1 MECKNCG
8 TEYEGRFCP
17 ECGYECKEQGQTD
30 CFTVCPQCGSER
42 VGKGK
47 FCVNCGYNYETRSS
61 SNTAIGG
68 KINGLQSFISER
80 KGVIYKVYRY
90 LIAGGMLL
98 AGVIALLCLAAPTM
112 VEKFF
117 GEINPLCTG
126 FTAMIGGK
134 GVDVPGSVVGAS
146 RALLAM
152 SIIALIYGGVQLY
165 WAFKRPFKTVRN
177 YFCWALDG
185 AIVFILLT
193 LGAVVSAAGSSE
205 ELAGAQVGAGFA
217 ICIVMG
223 VFGLL
228 LLGARI
234 FFELKLFSWADSGLS
249 EEQIAKAREKK
260 ERKPLDKAAVK
271 KWAKRIGIPAAIA
284 VLLVVAIVP
293 AVVIT
298 SNIFRIGKVD
308 KINIGDSSDRVIE
321 VLGEP
326 YVKDGNSY
334 EYYDKEYVKLSEQ
347 IKEASGI
354 GLLAARRR
362 DDDFDIDLDED
373 IDIDDGDSG
382 ADKLDKLRDK
392 LHNLTYK
399 YIRIEFS
406 SDKVTSVLFD
416 ANRCDSKENKKA
428 VKSSEIDGNTDL
440 QQYDVLNLTCRVEY
454 QDGSLLKAT
463 AINEVIMT
471 TDTNKIDW
479 QDIFG
484 NTFNAEIQVKP
495 IKRLTSKIVELIAG
509 GDKSKITQFEISPY
523 ITIIDVSAFS
533 GCSSLTSIEIPA
545 SVTRIGGRAFE
556 GCSSLTSIA
565 IPASVTSIGDSAFSG
580 CSSLTSIEIPEGV
593 TSIGG
598 RAFYGCSSL
607 TSIEI
612 PAGVTSIGD
621 YAFYNCS
628 SLTSIEIPASV
639 TSIGG
644 SAFEGCSSLTSIEI
658 PAGVTSIGDYAFYNC
673 SSLTSIEIP
682 ASVTSIGYWAFSGC
696 SSLTSIEIPAS
707 VTSIGGSAF
716 SGCTNFTSIVMPTW
730 AVSYIPKINLKKVI
744 INGGTSISGSAFE
757 GCSSLTSIE
766 IPAGVTRIGGS
777 AFDGCSS
784 LTSIE
789 IPAGV
794 TSIGYE
800 AFYGCSS
807 LTSIEIPAS
816 VTSIGDSAFR
826 GCSRL
831 TIYCEASSKPSG
843 WGSSW
848 NFSNIPVVWGHNN
861 ITTDA
866 TYDYVIHEDKVYLT
880 KYKGSSANVIIPS
893 TIEDK
898 VIVSFEN
905 IFAGNNNITSIE
917 IPASVTSIGDSAFY
931 GCSSLTSIEIPAGVT
946 SIGEYAFSGCYSL
959 TIYCEASSKPS
970 GWHSDWNS
978 GNRPVVWNCKE
989 NDIADDG
996 NIYYVADNGIR
1007 YALKD
1012 GKASIVRQSETL
1024 SGSIEIPSAVTY
1036 KGTSYSVTSIG
1047 DYAFYKCSSLT
1058 SIAIPASVT
1067 SIGYSAFYGCSSLTI
1082 YCEASSKPSGWYS
1095 NWNYSNRPVVWG
1107 HKISK

>member
-17 ECGYECKEQGQTD
+17 ECGNECKEQGQTD
-30 CFTVCPQCGSER
+30 CVTVCPQCGSER
-42 VGKGK
+42 AGKVK

-61 SNTAIGG
+61 SNTATGG
-68 KINGLQSFISER
+68 KINGLQSFISKR
-80 KGVIYKVYRY
+80 KGVIYRVYRY

-284 VLLVVAIVP
+284 VVLVVAIVP

-308 KINIGDSSDRVIE
+308 KINIGDSSDRVME

-326 YVKDGNSY
+326 YVKDGNFY

-354 GLLAARRR
+354 GLLAARRK

-406 SDKVTSVLFD
+406 SNSEVTSVLFD

-440 QQYDVLNLTCRVEY
+440 QQYDVLNLTYRVKY

-479 QDIFG
+479 QDIYG

-495 IKRLTSKIVELIAG
+495 IKRLTSEIVELIAG

-523 ITIIDVSAFS
+523 ITIIDVSAFF
-533 GCSSLTSIEIPA
+533 GCSSLTNIEIPA

-565 IPASVTSIGDSAFSG
+565 IPASVTSIGDYAFSGCSSLTSIEIPVGVTRIGDYAFSGCSSLTSIEIPVGVTRIGDYAFSGCSSLTSIEIPASVTSIGKSAFSGCRMLTSIEIPVGVTRIGDYAFSG

-593 TSIGG
+593 RSIGD
-598 RAFYGCSSL
+598 RAFSGCSRL

-612 PAGVTSIGD
+612 PEGVRSIGD
-621 YAFYNCS
+621 GAFDGCS
-628 SLTSIEIPASV
+628 RLMSIEIPV
-639 TSIGG
+639 
-644 SAFEGCSSLTSIEI
+644 
-658 PAGVTSIGDYAFYNC
+658 GVTGIGD
-673 SSLTSIEIP
+673 
-682 ASVTSIGYWAFSGC
+682 WAFSGC

-707 VTSIGGSAF
+707 VTSIGYSAF
-716 SGCTNFTSIVMPTW
+716 RGCR
-730 AVSYIPKINLKKVI
+730 
-744 INGGTSISGSAFE
+744 
-757 GCSSLTSIE
+757 SLTSI
-766 IPAGVTRIGGS
+766 A
-777 AFDGCSS
+777 
-784 LTSIE
+784 
-789 IPAGV
+789 
-794 TSIGYE
+794 
-800 AFYGCSS
+800 
-807 LTSIEIPAS
+807 IPAS
-816 VTSIGDSAFR
+816 VTRIGSYAFED
-826 GCSRL
+826 CSRL

-843 WGSSW
+843 WSS
-848 NFSNIPVVWGHNN
+848 V
-861 ITTDA
+861 
-866 TYDYVIHEDKVYLT
+866 
-880 KYKGSSANVIIPS
+880 
-893 TIEDK
+893 
-898 VIVSFEN
+898 
-905 IFAGNNNITSIE
+905 
-917 IPASVTSIGDSAFY
+917 
-931 GCSSLTSIEIPAGVT
+931 
-946 SIGEYAFSGCYSL
+946 
-959 TIYCEASSKPS
+959 
-970 GWHSDWNS
+970 WNS
-978 GNRPVVWNCKE
+978 G
-989 NDIADDG
+989 
-996 NIYYVADNGIR
+996 
-1007 YALKD
+1007 
-1012 GKASIVRQSETL
+1012 
-1024 SGSIEIPSAVTY
+1024 
-1036 KGTSYSVTSIG
+1036 
-1047 DYAFYKCSSLT
+1047 
-1058 SIAIPASVT
+1058 
-1067 SIGYSAFYGCSSLTI
+1067 
-1082 YCEASSKPSGWYS
+1082 
-1095 NWNYSNRPVVWG
+1095 NRPVVWG

>member
-17 ECGYECKEQGQTD
+17 ECGNECKEQGQTD
-30 CFTVCPQCGSER
+30 CVTVCPQCGSER
-42 VGKGK
+42 AGKVK

-61 SNTAIGG
+61 SNTATGG

-80 KGVIYKVYRY
+80 KGVIYRVYRY

-249 EEQIAKAREKK
+249 EEQIAKATEKK

-284 VLLVVAIVP
+284 VVLVVAIVP

-308 KINIGDSSDRVIE
+308 KINIGDSSDRVME

-326 YVKDGNSY
+326 YVKDGNFY

-354 GLLAARRR
+354 GLLAARRK

-406 SDKVTSVLFD
+406 SDNKVTSVLFD
-416 ANRCDSKENKKA
+416 ANRCDADNSNTKKIKSYDITPESIQRYVKTDITYTVKYEDKSLSKGIAQRDVMQLFVINGYSIKWKDIYGNQLTKSVPIVDRGKPSDLEITGDVVVPDGVTALGDIFRYTKVNSVTLPKSVTKISDDAFDGCSNLSIYCYNDSIRKQFYKKFPIYVIENNNEGSYYA
-428 VKSSEIDGNTDL
+428 VDG
-440 QQYDVLNLTCRVEY
+440 VEY
-454 QDGSLLKAT
+454 NLKDG
-463 AINEVIMT
+463 EVRIFKQST
-471 TDTNKIDW
+471 T
-479 QDIFG
+479 
-484 NTFNAEIQVKP
+484 
-495 IKRLTSKIVELIAG
+495 L
-509 GDKSKITQFEISPY
+509 
-523 ITIIDVSAFS
+523 S
-533 GCSSLTSIEIPA
+533 GSIEIPNA
-545 SVTRIGGRAFE
+545 VIYKG
-556 GCSSLTSIA
+556 TS
-565 IPASVTSIGDSAFSG
+565 
-580 CSSLTSIEIPEGV
+580 
-593 TSIGG
+593 
-598 RAFYGCSSL
+598 Y
-607 TSIEI
+607 
-612 PAGVTSIGD
+612 
-621 YAFYNCS
+621 
-628 SLTSIEIPASV
+628 
-639 TSIGG
+639 
-644 SAFEGCSSLTSIEI
+644 
-658 PAGVTSIGDYAFYNC
+658 
-673 SSLTSIEIP
+673 
-682 ASVTSIGYWAFSGC
+682 
-696 SSLTSIEIPAS
+696 S

-716 SGCTNFTSIVMPTW
+716 SGC
-730 AVSYIPKINLKKVI
+730 
-744 INGGTSISGSAFE
+744 SG
-757 GCSSLTSIE
+757 
-766 IPAGVTRIGGS
+766 
-777 AFDGCSS
+777 

-794 TSIGYE
+794 TSIGYS
-800 AFYGCSS
+800 AFSGCSS
-807 LTSIEIPAS
+807 
-816 VTSIGDSAFR
+816 
-826 GCSRL
+826 L

-843 WGSSW
+843 WSSDW
-848 NFSNIPVVWGHNN
+848 NYSNRPVVWGHNN

-866 TYDYVIHEDKVYLT
+866 IYDYVIHEDKVYLT

-898 VIVSFEN
+898 EIVSFGA
-905 IFAGNNNITSIE
+905 IFAENSNITRIEIPAGVTRIGNSAFNGCSSLASIE
-917 IPASVTSIGDSAFY
+917 IPTSVTSIGNSAFS

-946 SIGEYAFSGCYSL
+946 G
-959 TIYCEASSKPS
+959 
-970 GWHSDWNS
+970 
-978 GNRPVVWNCKE
+978 
-989 NDIADDG
+989 
-996 NIYYVADNGIR
+996 
-1007 YALKD
+1007 
-1012 GKASIVRQSETL
+1012 
-1024 SGSIEIPSAVTY
+1024 
-1036 KGTSYSVTSIG
+1036 IG
-1047 DYAFYKCSSLT
+1047 DYAF
-1058 SIAIPASVT
+1058 A
-1067 SIGYSAFYGCSSLTI
+1067 
-1082 YCEASSKPSGWYS
+1082 
-1095 NWNYSNRPVVWG
+1095 
-1107 HKISK
+1107 

>member
-17 ECGYECKEQGQTD
+17 ECGNECKEQGQTD
-30 CFTVCPQCGSER
+30 CVTVCPQCGSER
-42 VGKGK
+42 AGKVK

-61 SNTAIGG
+61 SNTATGG

-80 KGVIYKVYRY
+80 KGVIYRVYRY

-249 EEQIAKAREKK
+249 EEQIAKATEKK

-284 VLLVVAIVP
+284 VVLVVAIVP

-308 KINIGDSSDRVIE
+308 KINIGDSSDRVME

-326 YVKDGNSY
+326 YVKDGNFY

-354 GLLAARRR
+354 GLLAARRK

-406 SDKVTSVLFD
+406 SNSEVTSVLFD

-440 QQYDVLNLTCRVEY
+440 QQYDVLNLTYRVEY

-495 IKRLTSKIVELIAG
+495 IKRLTSEIVELIAG

-523 ITIIDVSAFS
+523 ITIIDDGSAFS
-533 GCSSLTSIEIPA
+533 
-545 SVTRIGGRAFE
+545 

-565 IPASVTSIGDSAFSG
+565 IPASVTSIG
-580 CSSLTSIEIPEGV
+580 E
-593 TSIGG
+593 
-598 RAFYGCSSL
+598 
-607 TSIEI
+607 
-612 PAGVTSIGD
+612 
-621 YAFYNCS
+621 YAFRGCS

-639 TSIGG
+639 TSIGDYVFSG
-644 SAFEGCSSLTSIEI
+644 CTNFTSIVMPTWAVSYIPKTNLKKVIINGGTSISDSAFE
-658 PAGVTSIGDYAFYNC
+658 
-673 SSLTSIEIP
+673 
-682 ASVTSIGYWAFSGC
+682 GC

-716 SGCTNFTSIVMPTW
+716 SGC
-730 AVSYIPKINLKKVI
+730 
-744 INGGTSISGSAFE
+744 
-757 GCSSLTSIE
+757 SSLTSIA
-766 IPAGVTRIGGS
+766 IPAS
-777 AFDGCSS
+777 
-784 LTSIE
+784 
-789 IPAGV
+789 V
-794 TSIGYE
+794 TSIGDRV
-800 AFYGCSS
+800 FRGCSS

-816 VTSIGDSAFR
+816 VTSIGDSAFE
-826 GCSRL
+826 GCSSL
-831 TIYCEASSKPSG
+831 TSMA
-843 WGSSW
+843 
-848 NFSNIPVVWGHNN
+848 
-861 ITTDA
+861 
-866 TYDYVIHEDKVYLT
+866 
-880 KYKGSSANVIIPS
+880 
-893 TIEDK
+893 
-898 VIVSFEN
+898 
-905 IFAGNNNITSIE
+905 
-917 IPASVTSIGDSAFY
+917 IPAGVTSIGDWAFY

-946 SIGEYAFSGCYSL
+946 SIGEYAFSGC
-959 TIYCEASSKPS
+959 
-970 GWHSDWNS
+970 
-978 GNRPVVWNCKE
+978 
-989 NDIADDG
+989 
-996 NIYYVADNGIR
+996 
-1007 YALKD
+1007 
-1012 GKASIVRQSETL
+1012 
-1024 SGSIEIPSAVTY
+1024 
-1036 KGTSYSVTSIG
+1036 
-1047 DYAFYKCSSLT
+1047 SSLT
-1058 SIAIPASVT
+1058 SIAIPAGVTSIGDCAFSGCSSLTSIEIPAGVT
-1067 SIGYSAFYGCSSLTI
+1067 SIGYGAFRDCSSLTI
-1082 YCEASSKPSGWYS
+1082 YCEASSRPSGWNS
-1095 NWNYSNRPVVWG
+1095 GWNPSDRPVVWG

>member
-17 ECGYECKEQGQTD
+17 ECGNECKEQGQTD
-30 CFTVCPQCGSER
+30 CVTVCPQCGSER

-61 SNTAIGG
+61 SNTATGG

-80 KGVIYKVYRY
+80 KGVIYRVYRY

-260 ERKPLDKAAVK
+260 ERKPLDKATVK

-284 VLLVVAIVP
+284 VVLVVAIVP

-308 KINIGDSSDRVIE
+308 KINIGDSSDRVME

-326 YVKDGNSY
+326 YVKDGNFY

-354 GLLAARRR
+354 GLLAARRK

-406 SDKVTSVLFD
+406 SNSEVTSVLFD

-440 QQYDVLNLTCRVEY
+440 QQYDVLNLTYRVKY

-479 QDIFG
+479 QDIYG
-484 NTFNAEIQVKP
+484 NTFNAEIQV
-495 IKRLTSKIVELIAG
+495 RSMTLLTRRAVELIAG
-509 GDKSKITQFEISPY
+509 NDISEITDFTIPY
-523 ITIIDVSAFS
+523 TVTIIGSDAFN
-533 GCSSLTSIEIPA
+533 
-545 SVTRIGGRAFE
+545 
-556 GCSSLTSIA
+556 
-565 IPASVTSIGDSAFSG
+565 G

-598 RAFYGCSSL
+598 GAFSGCSSLTSIEIPEGVTRIGGNAFLYCFSL

-621 YAFYNCS
+621 SAFEDCS

-639 TSIGG
+639 TSIGRR
-644 SAFEGCSSLTSIEI
+644 AFSGCFSLTSIEIPAGVTSVGDYAFFGCFSLTSIEI
-658 PAGVTSIGDYAFYNC
+658 PAGVTSIGDSAFEDC

-682 ASVTSIGYWAFSGC
+682 ASVTSIGRRAFSGCFSLTSIEIPAGVTSVGDYAFSRCSNLTIYCEASSKPSGWSSDWNYSNSPVVWNCKGNDIADDGNIYYVADNGIRYALKDGEAGIVRQSISLSGSIKIPSAVTYKGTSYSVTSIGDYAFEDC

-707 VTSIGGSAF
+707 VTSIGD
-716 SGCTNFTSIVMPTW
+716 
-730 AVSYIPKINLKKVI
+730 Y
-744 INGGTSISGSAFE
+744 AFE
-757 GCSSLTSIE
+757 DCS
-766 IPAGVTRIGGS
+766 R
-777 AFDGCSS
+777 
-784 LTSIE
+784 
-789 IPAGV
+789 
-794 TSIGYE
+794 
-800 AFYGCSS
+800 

-843 WGSSW
+843 WNSYW
-848 NFSNIPVVWGHNN
+848 NLG
-861 ITTDA
+861 
-866 TYDYVIHEDKVYLT
+866 
-880 KYKGSSANVIIPS
+880 
-893 TIEDK
+893 
-898 VIVSFEN
+898 
-905 IFAGNNNITSIE
+905 
-917 IPASVTSIGDSAFY
+917 
-931 GCSSLTSIEIPAGVT
+931 
-946 SIGEYAFSGCYSL
+946 
-959 TIYCEASSKPS
+959 
-970 GWHSDWNS
+970 
-978 GNRPVVWNCKE
+978 
-989 NDIADDG
+989 
-996 NIYYVADNGIR
+996 
-1007 YALKD
+1007 
-1012 GKASIVRQSETL
+1012 
-1024 SGSIEIPSAVTY
+1024 
-1036 KGTSYSVTSIG
+1036 
-1047 DYAFYKCSSLT
+1047 
-1058 SIAIPASVT
+1058 
-1067 SIGYSAFYGCSSLTI
+1067 
-1082 YCEASSKPSGWYS
+1082 
-1095 NWNYSNRPVVWG
+1095 NRPVVWG

>member
-17 ECGYECKEQGQTD
+17 ECGNESKEQGQTD
-30 CFTVCPQCGSER
+30 CVTVCPQCGSER

-61 SNTAIGG
+61 SNTATGG

-80 KGVIYKVYRY
+80 KGVIYRVYRY
-90 LIAGGMLL
+90 LIAGGMVL

-193 LGAVVSAAGSSE
+193 LGAVVSAAGSAE

-260 ERKPLDKAAVK
+260 ERKPLDKATVK

-284 VLLVVAIVP
+284 VVLVVAIVP

-308 KINIGDSSDRVIE
+308 KINIGDSSDRVLE

-326 YVKDGNSY
+326 YVKDGNFY

-354 GLLAARRR
+354 GLLAARRK

-382 ADKLDKLRDK
+382 ADKLEKLRDK

-406 SDKVTSVLFD
+406 SNSEVTSVLFD

-495 IKRLTSKIVELIAG
+495 IKRLTSEIVELIAG

-523 ITIIDVSAFS
+523 ITIIDVSAFF

-556 GCSSLTSIA
+556 GCSSLTSIE
-565 IPASVTSIGDSAFSG
+565 IPASVTSIGDY
-580 CSSLTSIEIPEGV
+580 V
-593 TSIGG
+593 
-598 RAFYGCSSL
+598 
-607 TSIEI
+607 
-612 PAGVTSIGD
+612 
-621 YAFYNCS
+621 
-628 SLTSIEIPASV
+628 
-639 TSIGG
+639 
-644 SAFEGCSSLTSIEI
+644 
-658 PAGVTSIGDYAFYNC
+658 
-673 SSLTSIEIP
+673 
-682 ASVTSIGYWAFSGC
+682 
-696 SSLTSIEIPAS
+696 
-707 VTSIGGSAF
+707 F

-730 AVSYIPKINLKKVI
+730 AVSYIPKTNLKK
-744 INGGTSISGSAFE
+744 
-757 GCSSLTSIE
+757 L
-766 IPAGVTRIGGS
+766 
-777 AFDGCSS
+777 
-784 LTSIE
+784 L
-789 IPAGV
+789 
-794 TSIGYE
+794 
-800 AFYGCSS
+800 
-807 LTSIEIPAS
+807 
-816 VTSIGDSAFR
+816 
-826 GCSRL
+826 
-831 TIYCEASSKPSG
+831 
-843 WGSSW
+843 
-848 NFSNIPVVWGHNN
+848 
-861 ITTDA
+861 
-866 TYDYVIHEDKVYLT
+866 
-880 KYKGSSANVIIPS
+880 S
-893 TIEDK
+893 TVER
-898 VIVSFEN
+898 
-905 IFAGNNNITSIE
+905 A
-917 IPASVTSIGDSAFY
+917 
-931 GCSSLTSIEIPAGVT
+931 
-946 SIGEYAFSGCYSL
+946 
-959 TIYCEASSKPS
+959 
-970 GWHSDWNS
+970 
-978 GNRPVVWNCKE
+978 
-989 NDIADDG
+989 
-996 NIYYVADNGIR
+996 
-1007 YALKD
+1007 
-1012 GKASIVRQSETL
+1012 
-1024 SGSIEIPSAVTY
+1024 
-1036 KGTSYSVTSIG
+1036 
-1047 DYAFYKCSSLT
+1047 
-1058 SIAIPASVT
+1058 
-1067 SIGYSAFYGCSSLTI
+1067 
-1082 YCEASSKPSGWYS
+1082 
-1095 NWNYSNRPVVWG
+1095 
-1107 HKISK
+1107 

>member
-17 ECGYECKEQGQTD
+17 ECGNECKEQGQTD
-30 CFTVCPQCGSER
+30 CVTVCPQCGSER

-61 SNTAIGG
+61 SNTATGG

-249 EEQIAKAREKK
+249 EEQIAKATEKK
-260 ERKPLDKAAVK
+260 ERKPLDKATVK

-284 VLLVVAIVP
+284 VVLVVAIVP

-308 KINIGDSSDRVIE
+308 KINIGDME

-326 YVKDGNSY
+326 YVKDGNFY

-354 GLLAARRR
+354 GLLAARRK

-399 YIRIEFS
+399 YIRVEFS
-406 SDKVTSVLFD
+406 SDNKVTSVLFD
-416 ANRCDSKENKKA
+416 ANRCDADNSNTKKIKSYDITPESIQRYVKTDITYTVKYEDKSLSKGIAQHDVMQLFVINGYSIKWKDIYGNQLT
-428 VKSSEIDGNTDL
+428 KSVPIVDRGKPSDLEITGDVVVPDGVTALGDIFRGTKVNSVTLPTSLVSISD
-440 QQYDVLNLTCRVEY
+440 YAFANCSNLT
-454 QDGSLLKAT
+454 T
-463 AINEVIMT
+463 
-471 TDTNKIDW
+471 
-479 QDIFG
+479 
-484 NTFNAEIQVKP
+484 
-495 IKRLTSKIVELIAG
+495 
-509 GDKSKITQFEISPY
+509 
-523 ITIIDVSAFS
+523 
-533 GCSSLTSIEIPA
+533 IEIPSGLEKVA
-545 SVTRIGGRAFE
+545 GTAFE
-556 GCSSLTSIA
+556 GC
-565 IPASVTSIGDSAFSG
+565 
-580 CSSLTSIEIPEGV
+580 
-593 TSIGG
+593 
-598 RAFYGCSSL
+598 
-607 TSIEI
+607 
-612 PAGVTSIGD
+612 
-621 YAFYNCS
+621 N
-628 SLTSIEIPASV
+628 
-639 TSIGG
+639 
-644 SAFEGCSSLTSIEI
+644 
-658 PAGVTSIGDYAFYNC
+658 
-673 SSLTSIEIP
+673 
-682 ASVTSIGYWAFSGC
+682 
-696 SSLTSIEIPAS
+696 
-707 VTSIGGSAF
+707 
-716 SGCTNFTSIVMPTW
+716 
-730 AVSYIPKINLKKVI
+730 NL
-744 INGGTSISGSAFE
+744 S
-757 GCSSLTSIE
+757 
-766 IPAGVTRIGGS
+766 
-777 AFDGCSS
+777 
-784 LTSIE
+784 
-789 IPAGV
+789 
-794 TSIGYE
+794 
-800 AFYGCSS
+800 
-807 LTSIEIPAS
+807 
-816 VTSIGDSAFR
+816 
-826 GCSRL
+826 
-831 TIYCEASSKPSG
+831 IYCY
-843 WGSSW
+843 
-848 NFSNIPVVWGHNN
+848 NDNIRQQFYKKFP
-861 ITTDA
+861 I
-866 TYDYVIHEDKVYLT
+866 YVI
-880 KYKGSSANVIIPS
+880 
-893 TIEDK
+893 
-898 VIVSFEN
+898 
-905 IFAGNNNITSIE
+905 GNNNE
-917 IPASVTSIGDSAFY
+917 VFY
-931 GCSSLTSIEIPAGVT
+931 YAVDGV
-946 SIGEYAFSGCYSL
+946 
-959 TIYCEASSKPS
+959 
-970 GWHSDWNS
+970 
-978 GNRPVVWNCKE
+978 R
-989 NDIADDG
+989 
-996 NIYYVADNGIR
+996 YY
-1007 YALKD
+1007 LKD
-1012 GKASIVRQSETL
+1012 GEASMVGQQSTTL
-1024 SGSIEIPSAVTY
+1024 SGNIKIPSAVIY

-1047 DYAFYKCSSLT
+1047 GCAFDDCSNLT
-1058 SIAIPASVT
+1058 SIEIPAGVK
-1067 SIGYSAFYGCSSLTI
+1067 SIGEYAFRYCSSLTI
-1082 YCEASSKPSGWYS
+1082 YCEASSKPSG
-1095 NWNYSNRPVVWG
+1095 
-1107 HKISK
+1107 

>member
-17 ECGYECKEQGQTD
+17 ECGNECKEQRQTD
-30 CFTVCPQCGSER
+30 CVTVCPQCGSER

-61 SNTAIGG
+61 SNTATGG

-80 KGVIYKVYRY
+80 KGVIYRVYRY

-260 ERKPLDKAAVK
+260 ERKPLDKATVK

-284 VLLVVAIVP
+284 VVLVVAIVP

-326 YVKDGNSY
+326 YVKDGNFY

-354 GLLAARRR
+354 GLLAARRK

-406 SDKVTSVLFD
+406 SNSEVTSVLFD
-416 ANRCDSKENKKA
+416 ANRCDSKENYKVIESGKLLTKEA
-428 VKSSEIDGNTDL
+428 IKYIATDIAYRTEYTDGSLYKCIIVPDFVAGVSKLEENGRVQWTDKFGNYFTEFIKINFIENPNLKLRGVWQDNFYFEIDGNNNMTVYSKDKAIEGDIRFTKDHYSEFISNVTSIVVDENNATYYTEGNCLIHKESKVL
-440 QQYDVLNLTCRVEY
+440 QFGCKN
-454 QDGSLLKAT
+454 SLIPDNVT
-463 AINEVIMT
+463 GIGE
-471 TDTNKIDW
+471 D
-479 QDIFG
+479 
-484 NTFNAEIQVKP
+484 
-495 IKRLTSKIVELIAG
+495 
-509 GDKSKITQFEISPY
+509 
-523 ITIIDVSAFS
+523 AFY
-533 GCSSLTSIEIPA
+533 GCSSLTSIAIPA
-545 SVTRIGGRAFE
+545 SVTSIGDHAFE
-556 GCSSLTSIA
+556 DCSSLTSIA
-565 IPASVTSIGDSAFSG
+565 IPASVTSIGDSAF
-580 CSSLTSIEIPEGV
+580 
-593 TSIGG
+593 
-598 RAFYGCSSL
+598 F
-607 TSIEI
+607 
-612 PAGVTSIGD
+612 
-621 YAFYNCS
+621 
-628 SLTSIEIPASV
+628 
-639 TSIGG
+639 
-644 SAFEGCSSLTSIEI
+644 
-658 PAGVTSIGDYAFYNC
+658 
-673 SSLTSIEIP
+673 
-682 ASVTSIGYWAFSGC
+682 GC

-707 VTSIGGSAF
+707 VTSIDSSAF
-716 SGCTNFTSIVMPTW
+716 SF
-730 AVSYIPKINLKKVI
+730 
-744 INGGTSISGSAFE
+744 
-757 GCSSLTSIE
+757 
-766 IPAGVTRIGGS
+766 
-777 AFDGCSS
+777 
-784 LTSIE
+784 
-789 IPAGV
+789 
-794 TSIGYE
+794 
-800 AFYGCSS
+800 
-807 LTSIEIPAS
+807 
-816 VTSIGDSAFR
+816 
-826 GCSRL
+826 CSRL
-831 TIYCEASSKPSG
+831 IIYCESSSKPSG
-843 WGSSW
+843 WDRG
-848 NFSNIPVVWGHNN
+848 
-861 ITTDA
+861 
-866 TYDYVIHEDKVYLT
+866 
-880 KYKGSSANVIIPS
+880 
-893 TIEDK
+893 
-898 VIVSFEN
+898 
-905 IFAGNNNITSIE
+905 
-917 IPASVTSIGDSAFY
+917 
-931 GCSSLTSIEIPAGVT
+931 
-946 SIGEYAFSGCYSL
+946 
-959 TIYCEASSKPS
+959 
-970 GWHSDWNS
+970 WNS
-978 GNRPVVWNCKE
+978 SDKPVVWNCKN

-1012 GKASIVRQSETL
+1012 GKAGIVRQSTAL
-1024 SGSIEIPSAVTY
+1024 SGSIKIPSAVIY
-1036 KGTSYSVTSIG
+1036 KGTSYSVMSIG
-1047 DYAFYKCSSLT
+1047 EDAFYNCKSLT
-1058 SIAIPASVT
+1058 SIEIPAGVTGIGGYAFYNCNSLTSIEIPASVT
-1067 SIGYSAFYGCSSLTI
+1067 SIGNSAFYGCSSLTI
-1082 YCEASSKPSGWYS
+1082 YCEASSKPPSGWS
-1095 NWNYSNRPVVWG
+1095 SSWNYSNRPVVWG

>member
-17 ECGYECKEQGQTD
+17 ECGNECKEQGQTD
-30 CFTVCPQCGSER
+30 CVTVCPQCGSER

-61 SNTAIGG
+61 SNTATGG

-80 KGVIYKVYRY
+80 KGVIYRVYRY

-284 VLLVVAIVP
+284 VVLVVAIVP

-308 KINIGDSSDRVIE
+308 KINIGDSSDRVME

-326 YVKDGNSY
+326 YVKDGNFY

-354 GLLAARRR
+354 GLLAARRK
-362 DDDFDIDLDED
+362 DDDFDIDLYED

-406 SDKVTSVLFD
+406 SNSKVTSVLFD
-416 ANRCDSKENKKA
+416 ANRCDSKENKKVIESGKLLTKEA
-428 VKSSEIDGNTDL
+428 IQYIATDIAYRTEYTDGSLYKCIIVPDFVAGVSKLEENGRVQWTDKFGNYFTEFIKINFIENPNLKLRGVWQDNFYFEIDGNNNMTVYSKD
-440 QQYDVLNLTCRVEY
+440 
-454 QDGSLLKAT
+454 KA
-463 AINEVIMT
+463 IKE
-471 TDTNKIDW
+471 
-479 QDIFG
+479 DIRFPKDHYSEFIR
-484 NTFNAEIQVKP
+484 N
-495 IKRLTSKIVELIAG
+495 
-509 GDKSKITQFEISPY
+509 
-523 ITIIDVSAFS
+523 
-533 GCSSLTSIEIPA
+533 
-545 SVTRIGGRAFE
+545 
-556 GCSSLTSIA
+556 
-565 IPASVTSIGDSAFSG
+565 VTSIVVDENNATYYTEGNCLIHKESKVLQFG
-580 CSSLTSIEIPEGV
+580 CENSLIPDNV
-593 TSIGG
+593 TGIGED
-598 RAFYGCSSL
+598 AFYGCSSL

-612 PAGVTSIGD
+612 PAGVTSIG
-621 YAFYNCS
+621 
-628 SLTSIEIPASV
+628 
-639 TSIGG
+639 GG
-644 SAFEGCSSLTSIEI
+644 
-658 PAGVTSIGDYAFYNC
+658 
-673 SSLTSIEIP
+673 
-682 ASVTSIGYWAFSGC
+682 
-696 SSLTSIEIPAS
+696 
-707 VTSIGGSAF
+707 
-716 SGCTNFTSIVMPTW
+716 
-730 AVSYIPKINLKKVI
+730 
-744 INGGTSISGSAFE
+744 
-757 GCSSLTSIE
+757 
-766 IPAGVTRIGGS
+766 
-777 AFDGCSS
+777 
-784 LTSIE
+784 
-789 IPAGV
+789 
-794 TSIGYE
+794 
-800 AFYGCSS
+800 
-807 LTSIEIPAS
+807 
-816 VTSIGDSAFR
+816 AFR
-826 GCSRL
+826 GCRSL

-843 WGSSW
+843 WDSNW
-848 NFSNIPVVWGHNN
+848 NYSNRPVVWNCKGNDIADDGN
-861 ITTDA
+861 IYYIADNGIRYALKDGKASIVRQSKTLRGSIKIPSA
-866 TYDYVIHEDKVYLT
+866 V
-880 KYKGSSANVIIPS
+880 KYKG
-893 TIEDK
+893 
-898 VIVSFEN
+898 
-905 IFAGNNNITSIE
+905 TSYSI
-917 IPASVTSIGDSAFY
+917 TSIGDSAFY
-931 GCSSLTSIEIPAGVT
+931 GCSSLTSIEIPVRVSSIGGSAFYGCRSLTSIEIPAGATSIGSYAFFDCSSLTSIEIPAGVT
-946 SIGEYAFSGCYSL
+946 SIGDYVFSGSRRL

-970 GWHSDWNS
+970 GWNS
-978 GNRPVVWNCKE
+978 GWNP
-989 NDIADDG
+989 G
-996 NIYYVADNGIR
+996 
-1007 YALKD
+1007 
-1012 GKASIVRQSETL
+1012 
-1024 SGSIEIPSAVTY
+1024 
-1036 KGTSYSVTSIG
+1036 
-1047 DYAFYKCSSLT
+1047 
-1058 SIAIPASVT
+1058 
-1067 SIGYSAFYGCSSLTI
+1067 
-1082 YCEASSKPSGWYS
+1082 
-1095 NWNYSNRPVVWG
+1095 NRPVVWG

>member
-17 ECGYECKEQGQTD
+17 ECGNECKEQVQTD
-30 CFTVCPQCGSER
+30 CVTVCPQCGSER

-61 SNTAIGG
+61 SNTATGG

-80 KGVIYKVYRY
+80 KGVIYRVYRY

-284 VLLVVAIVP
+284 VVLVVAIVP

-298 SNIFRIGKVD
+298 SNIFRTGKVD
-308 KINIGDSSDRVIE
+308 KINIGDSSDRVME

-326 YVKDGNSY
+326 YVKDGNFY

-354 GLLAARRR
+354 GLLAARRK

-406 SDKVTSVLFD
+406 SNSKVTSVLFD

-440 QQYDVLNLTCRVEY
+440 QQYDVLNLTYRVKY

-495 IKRLTSKIVELIAG
+495 IKRLTSEIVELIAG

-523 ITIIDVSAFS
+523 ITIID
-533 GCSSLTSIEIPA
+533 E
-545 SVTRIGGRAFE
+545 
-556 GCSSLTSIA
+556 
-565 IPASVTSIGDSAFSG
+565 
-580 CSSLTSIEIPEGV
+580 
-593 TSIGG
+593 
-598 RAFYGCSSL
+598 
-607 TSIEI
+607 
-612 PAGVTSIGD
+612 
-621 YAFYNCS
+621 
-628 SLTSIEIPASV
+628 
-639 TSIGG
+639 
-644 SAFEGCSSLTSIEI
+644 
-658 PAGVTSIGDYAFYNC
+658 
-673 SSLTSIEIP
+673 
-682 ASVTSIGYWAFSGC
+682 
-696 SSLTSIEIPAS
+696 
-707 VTSIGGSAF
+707 SAF

-730 AVSYIPKINLKKVI
+730 AVSYIPKTNLKKVI
-744 INGGTSISGSAFE
+744 INGGTSIGVSAF
-757 GCSSLTSIE
+757 S
-766 IPAGVTRIGGS
+766 
-777 AFDGCSS
+777 
-784 LTSIE
+784 
-789 IPAGV
+789 
-794 TSIGYE
+794 
-800 AFYGCSS
+800 GCSS

-816 VTSIGDSAFR
+816 VTSIGGRAFW
-826 GCSRL
+826 GCSSLTSIAIPAGVTSIGEDAFYKCNNL

-843 WGSSW
+843 WDSNW
-848 NFSNIPVVWGHNN
+848 NYSNRPVVWNCKGNDIADDGN
-861 ITTDA
+861 IYYIADNGIRYALKDGKASIVRQSKTLRGSIKIPSA
-866 TYDYVIHEDKVYLT
+866 V
-880 KYKGSSANVIIPS
+880 KYKG
-893 TIEDK
+893 
-898 VIVSFEN
+898 
-905 IFAGNNNITSIE
+905 TSYSI
-917 IPASVTSIGDSAFY
+917 TSIGDSAFY
-931 GCSSLTSIEIPAGVT
+931 GCSSLTSIEIPVRVSSIGGSAFYGCRSLTSIEIPAGATSIGSYAFFDCSSLTSIEIPAGVT
-946 SIGEYAFSGCYSL
+946 SIGDYVFSGSRRL
-959 TIYCEASSKPS
+959 TIYCEASSKPN
-970 GWHSDWNS
+970 GWSSDWN
-978 GNRPVVWNCKE
+978 
-989 NDIADDG
+989 
-996 NIYYVADNGIR
+996 
-1007 YALKD
+1007 
-1012 GKASIVRQSETL
+1012 
-1024 SGSIEIPSAVTY
+1024 
-1036 KGTSYSVTSIG
+1036 
-1047 DYAFYKCSSLT
+1047 
-1058 SIAIPASVT
+1058 
-1067 SIGYSAFYGCSSLTI
+1067 YG
-1082 YCEASSKPSGWYS
+1082 
-1095 NWNYSNRPVVWG
+1095 NRPVVWG